1 MNMQTNNQN
10 ILKKNVTNKKN
21 NSRKS
26 LLLILAVFVTFVTIV
41 IVNQDKDSIDWIKDY
56 QTGLE
61 LAKKQNKPMLIAF
74 HKQFTPYCT
83 LMNQETYP
91 DKRVIKYIR
100 DNFIPIY
107 IDVDKQPKTAQLF
120 NVGYYPTHYIKYHD
134 SEKLIG
140 PLLGYDVPRIFLEKL
155 ERLLNQE
162 GK

>member
-74 HKQFTPYCT
+74 HKQFTQYCT

-140 PLLGYDVPRIFLEKL
+140 PHIGHDTPKVFIEKL
-155 ERLLNQE
+155 ERLLNE
-162 GK
+162 AGK

>member
-1 MNMQTNNQN
+1 MNTKPNNQN
-10 ILKKNVTNKKN
+10 MQKKN

-26 LLLILAVFVTFVTIV
+26 LLVILVVFAAFVTIV
-41 IVNQDKDSIDWIKDY
+41 IINHKKNSIDWIKDY

-74 HKQFTPYCT
+74 HQKFAPFST
-83 LMNQETYP
+83 LINQNTYP
-91 DKRVIKYIR
+91 DKRVIKYIE

-107 IDVDKQPKTAQLF
+107 IDVDKQPETAKLF

-140 PLLGYDVPRIFLEKL
+140 PHIGHDTPKVFIEKL
-155 ERLLNQE
+155 ERLLNE
-162 GK
+162 AGK